1 MKISYILNTG
11 GFNVIL
17 NRFKYIPQVDERDCG
32 VATLAMIL
40 AHHKTYLSLA
50 RLRDMAKT
58 DMEGTT
64 ALGIVKAANNLNF
77 ETMPIQADLSLFDKK
92 DLPYPFIAHVIKEDK
107 YPHYY
112 VVYGIK
118 GNQLLIAD
126 PDNTVGKTKM
136 TKAHFNEEW
145 TGVSIFLAPNPTYK
159 PTKEKKQSLTTFIP
173 VITRQKLLVINIVIA
188 ALLVTLVSI
197 LGSYYLQGIIDT
209 YIPDNMKNTLGIV
222 SLGLIFAYV
231 IQHLLSYARD
241 YLLIVMGQ
249 RLSIDIILSYIK
261 HIFELPMFF
270 FATRRTGEIV
280 SRFTDANAI
289 IDALAS
295 TILSVFLD
303 LGTLLIIGTVLA
315 VQNSTLFLISLIA
328 IPAYALVVW
337 LFMRPFSKMNNDQ
350 MQAGSML
357 SSSIIE
363 YINGVETIKAL
374 NSEATAYHKIDYEFV
389 TYLEKSFV
397 YAKTE
402 AVQNAIKSLLHIT
415 LNVLILW
422 VGAQLIMA
430 NKISVGQL
438 VTYNALL
445 GFFTDPLQNIINL
458 QTKLQQA
465 SVANNRLN
473 EVYLV
478 DSEFNNNNQMT
489 EKIAPNSSL
498 VANHINYKYGFG
510 APAINDVSLTITS
523 GEKIALVGISGSGKS
538 TLVKL
543 LVNFFEPESG
553 TISLGKTPLANFDKH
568 ELRAHINYLPQEPF
582 IFSGSIMDNLLLG
595 AKPGTTQEDIIRAVE
610 IAEIKDDVEKMSQG
624 FGTELAESGN
634 ISGGQK
640 QRIALARAILVDSP
654 VLILDESTSNLD
666 VLTEKKIIDNLMQL
680 TDKTIIFVAH
690 RLTISQRVD
699 RILTMKNG
707 KIIEDGSHDALLKS
721 GGFYASLFNH

>member
-1 MKISYILNTG
+1 MFHKKIDYIS
-11 GFNVIL
+11 
-17 NRFKYIPQVDERDCG
+17 QVDERDCG
-32 VATLAMIL
+32 VAALAMIL
-40 AHHKTYLSLA
+40 SHYKTHLSLA
-50 RLRDMAKT
+50 KLRDLAKT

-64 ALGIVKAANNLNF
+64 ALGIVNAANSLDF
-77 ETMPIQADLSLFDKK
+77 ETIPIQADLSLFNKK
-92 DLPYPFIAHVIKEDK
+92 DLPFPFIVHVIKEGK

-112 VVYGIK
+112 VVYGMN
-118 GNQLLIAD
+118 GDQLLIAD
-126 PDNTVGKTKM
+126 PDSTVGKTKM
-136 TKAHFNEEW
+136 TKVHFNKEW
-145 TGVSIFLAPNPTYK
+145 TGVSIFIAPNPTYK
-159 PTKEKKQSLTTFIP
+159 PTKEKKRSLRSFFP
-173 VITRQKLLVINIVIA
+173 VITRQRTLVVNIVIA

-222 SLGLIFAYV
+222 SLGLIFAYI
-231 IQHLLSYARD
+231 IQQLLSYARD

-249 RLSIDIILSYIK
+249 RLSIDIVLSYIK
-261 HIFELPMFF
+261 HIFELPMSF

-289 IDALAS
+289 IEALAS
-295 TILSVFLD
+295 TMLSVFLD
-303 LGTLLIIGTVLA
+303 LGILMIVGTVLV
-315 VQNSTLFLISLIA
+315 VQNSTLFFISLVA

-363 YINGVETIKAL
+363 DINGIETIKAL
-374 NSEATAYHKIDYEFV
+374 NSEETAYHKIDHEFV

-402 AVQNAIKSLLHIT
+402 AVQNAIKSLLQLT

-422 VGAQLIMA
+422 VGAQLVMT

-438 VTYNALL
+438 ITYNSLL

-478 DSEFNNNNQMT
+478 DSEFNDTDQITDKIQPNN
-489 EKIAPNSSL
+489 PL
-498 VANHINYKYGFG
+498 VAEHISYNYVFG
-510 APAINDVSLTITS
+510 DLAIDDVSLTINA

-543 LVNFFEPESG
+543 LVNFFEPETG
-553 TISLGKTPLANFDKH
+553 KILLGQTPLDNINKH
-568 ELRAHINYLPQEPF
+568 DLRAYINYLPQEPF

-595 AKPGTTQEDIIRAVE
+595 AKNGTTQEDILRAVE
-610 IAEIKDDVEKMSQG
+610 IAEIKDDIEKMSQG

-666 VLTEKKIIDNLMQL
+666 ILTEKKIIDNLMIL
-680 TDKTIIFVAH
+680 KDKTIIFVAH

-699 RILTMKNG
+699 RILTMQNG
-707 KIIEDGSHDALLKS
+707 KIIEDGSHNKLLQS
-721 GGFYASLFNH
+721 GGFYASLFNQ

>member
-1 MKISYILNTG
+1 MNFNRKTINYIG
-11 GFNVIL
+11 
-17 NRFKYIPQVDERDCG
+17 QVDERDCG
-32 VATLAMIL
+32 VAALAMIL
-40 AHHKTYLSLA
+40 AHYKTRLSLA
-50 RLRDMAKT
+50 KLRDLAKT

-64 ALGIVKAANNLNF
+64 ALGTVKAANSLDF
-77 ETMPIQADLSLFDKK
+77 DTMPIQADLSLFDKK
-92 DLPYPFIAHVIKEDK
+92 DLPYPFIAHVIKEGK

-112 VVYGIK
+112 VVYGMK
-118 GNQLLIAD
+118 GDQLLIAD

-145 TGVSIFLAPNPTYK
+145 TGVSIFIAPNPTYK
-159 PTKEKKQSLTTFIP
+159 PTKDKKRSLTSFIP

-231 IQHLLSYARD
+231 IQQLLSYARD

-261 HIFELPMFF
+261 HIFELPMSF

-289 IDALAS
+289 IEALAS
-295 TILSVFLD
+295 TMLSVFLD
-303 LGTLLIIGTVLA
+303 LGILVIVGTVLV
-315 VQNSTLFLISLIA
+315 VQNSTLFMISLIA

-363 YINGVETIKAL
+363 DINGVETIKAL
-374 NSEATAYHKIDYEFV
+374 NSEETAYHKIDHEFV

-402 AVQNAIKSLLHIT
+402 AVQNAIKSLLQLS
-415 LNVLILW
+415 LNVVILW
-422 VGAQLIMA
+422 VGAQLVMT

-438 VTYNALL
+438 ITYNALL

-478 DSEFNNNNQMT
+478 DSEFKDSHQMT
-489 EKIAPNSSL
+489 ESIMSNSSL
-498 VANHINYKYGFG
+498 VADHITYKYGFG
-510 APAINDVSLTITS
+510 APAIDDVSLTITA

-543 LVNFFEPESG
+543 LVNFFQPESG
-553 TISLGKTPLANFDKH
+553 TISLGQTPLTNLDKH

-595 AKPGTTQEDIIRAVE
+595 AKPGTTPEDIIRAVE
-610 IAEIKDDVEKMSQG
+610 IAEIKDDIEKMSQG

-654 VLILDESTSNLD
+654 VMILDESTSNLD

-680 TDKTIIFVAH
+680 TEKTIIFVAH

-699 RILTMKNG
+699 RILTMQNG
-707 KIIEDGSHDALLKS
+707 KIIEDGTHNNLLNNA
-721 GGFYASLFNH
+721 GFYASLFNH

>member
-1 MKISYILNTG
+1 MFQKRINYIA
-11 GFNVIL
+11 
-17 NRFKYIPQVDERDCG
+17 QVDERDCG
-32 VATLAMIL
+32 VAALAMVL
-40 AHHKTYLSLA
+40 THYKTRLSLA
-50 RLRDMAKT
+50 KLRDLAKT

-64 ALGIVKAANNLNF
+64 ALGIVKAANALDF

-92 DLPYPFIAHVIKEDK
+92 DLPYPFIAHVIKDGK

-118 GNQLLIAD
+118 GDQLLIAD
-126 PDNTVGKTKM
+126 PDNTVGKNKM

-145 TGVSIFLAPNPTYK
+145 TGVSIFIAPNPTYK
-159 PTKEKKQSLTTFIP
+159 PTKDKKRSLTSFIP

-231 IQHLLSYARD
+231 IQQLLSYARD

-261 HIFELPMFF
+261 HIFELPMSF

-289 IDALAS
+289 IEALAS
-295 TILSVFLD
+295 TMLSVFLD
-303 LGTLLIIGTVLA
+303 LGILVIVGTVLV

-363 YINGVETIKAL
+363 DINGVETIKAL
-374 NSEATAYHKIDYEFV
+374 NSEETAYHKIDHEFV

-402 AVQNAIKSLLHIT
+402 ATQNAIKSLLQLS
-415 LNVLILW
+415 LNVVILW
-422 VGAQLIMA
+422 VGAQLVMT

-438 VTYNALL
+438 ITYNALL

-478 DSEFNNNNQMT
+478 DSEFKASHQMT
-489 EKIAPNSSL
+489 ESIMPNSSL
-498 VANHINYKYGFG
+498 VADHITYKYGFG
-510 APAINDVSLTITS
+510 APAIDDVSLTITA

-543 LVNFFEPESG
+543 LVNFFQPESG
-553 TISLGKTPLANFDKH
+553 TISLGQTPLANLDKH

-610 IAEIKDDVEKMSQG
+610 IAEIKDDIEKMSQG

-680 TDKTIIFVAH
+680 TEKTIIFVAH

-699 RILTMKNG
+699 RILTMQNG
-707 KIIEDGSHDALLKS
+707 KIIEDGTHNTLLNA

>member
-1 MKISYILNTG
+1 MFKKISYIS
-11 GFNVIL
+11 
-17 NRFKYIPQVDERDCG
+17 QVDERDCG
-32 VATLAMIL
+32 VAALAMIL
-40 AHHKTYLSLA
+40 SHYKTYLSLSK
-50 RLRDMAKT
+50 LRDLAKT

-64 ALGIVKAANNLNF
+64 ALGIVKAANDLDF
-77 ETMPIQADLSLFDKK
+77 ATRPIQADLSLFDKK
-92 DLPYPFIAHVIKEDK
+92 DLPYPFIAHVIKEGK

-112 VVYGIK
+112 VVYGMK
-118 GNQLLIAD
+118 EDQLLIAD
-126 PDNTVGKTKM
+126 PDSTVGKTKM
-136 TKAHFNEEW
+136 TKAHFNKEW
-145 TGVSIFLAPNPTYK
+145 TGVSIFIAPNPTYK
-159 PTKEKKQSLTTFIP
+159 PTKDKKRSLTTFIP
-173 VITRQKLLVINIVIA
+173 VITRQKSLVINIVIA

-231 IQHLLSYARD
+231 IQQLLSYARD

-261 HIFELPMFF
+261 HIFELPMSF

-289 IDALAS
+289 IEALAS
-295 TILSVFLD
+295 TMLSVFLD
-303 LGTLLIIGTVLA
+303 LGILVIVGTVLA
-315 VQNSTLFLISLIA
+315 VQNSTLFLISLLA
-328 IPAYALVVW
+328 IPSYALVVW

-363 YINGVETIKAL
+363 DINGVETIKAL
-374 NSEATAYHKIDYEFV
+374 NSEATAYHKIDHEFV

-402 AVQNAIKSLLHIT
+402 AVQNAIKSLLQLS
-415 LNVLILW
+415 LNVVILW
-422 VGAQLIMA
+422 VGAHLVIT

-438 VTYNALL
+438 ITYNALL

-478 DSEFNNNNQMT
+478 DSEFKDNNQMT
-489 EKIAPNSSL
+489 EKISPNSSL
-498 VANHINYKYGFG
+498 VADHITYKYGFG
-510 APAINDVSLTITS
+510 APAIDAVSLTITA

-553 TISLGKTPLANFDKH
+553 TISLGQTPLANLDKH

-610 IAEIKDDVEKMSQG
+610 IAEIKDDIEKMSQG

-654 VLILDESTSNLD
+654 TLILDESTSNLD

-680 TDKTIIFVAH
+680 TNKTIIFVAH

-699 RILTMKNG
+699 RILTMQRG
-707 KIIEDGSHDALLKS
+707 KIIEDGTHDNLLKA

>member
-1 MKISYILNTG
+1 MSFKTINYIA
-11 GFNVIL
+11 
-17 NRFKYIPQVDERDCG
+17 QVDERDCG
-32 VATLAMIL
+32 VAALAMVL
-40 AHHKTYLSLA
+40 ANYKTRLSLA
-50 RLRDMAKT
+50 KLRDLAKT

-64 ALGIVKAANNLNF
+64 ALGIVKAANSLDF

-92 DLPYPFIAHVIKEDK
+92 DLPYPFIVHVVKEGK

-112 VVYGIK
+112 VVYGMK
-118 GNQLLIAD
+118 GDQLLITD

-136 TKAHFNEEW
+136 TKDHFNEEW
-145 TGVSIFLAPNPTYK
+145 TGVSIFIAPNPTYN
-159 PTKEKKQSLTTFIP
+159 PTKDKKRSLTSFIP
-173 VITRQKLLVINIVIA
+173 EITRQKLLVINIVIA
-188 ALLVTLVSI
+188 ALLVTIVSI

-231 IQHLLSYARD
+231 IQQLLSYARE

-261 HIFELPMFF
+261 HIFELPMSF

-289 IDALAS
+289 IETLAS
-295 TILSVFLD
+295 TMLSVFLD
-303 LGTLLIIGTVLA
+303 LGILIIVGTVLV
-315 VQNSTLFLISLIA
+315 VQNSTLFLVALIA
-328 IPAYALVVW
+328 VPAYALVVW
-337 LFMRPFSKMNNDQ
+337 LFMHSFSKMNNDQ

-363 YINGVETIKAL
+363 DINGVETIKAL
-374 NSEATAYHKIDYEFV
+374 NGEESAYHKIDHKFV

-397 YAKTE
+397 YAKTK
-402 AVQNAIKSLLHIT
+402 AVQNAIKSLLQLS
-415 LNVLILW
+415 LNVMILW
-422 VGAQLIMA
+422 VGAQLVMT

-438 VTYNALL
+438 ITYNALL

-478 DSEFNNNNQMT
+478 DSEFKDSPQIT
-489 EKIAPNSSL
+489 ERIAPNSSL
-498 VANHINYKYGFG
+498 VANHITYKYDFG
-510 APAINDVSLTITS
+510 ATAIDDVSLTIAA

-543 LVNFFEPESG
+543 LVNFFQPESG
-553 TISLGKTPLANFDKH
+553 TISLGQIPLANIDKH

-595 AKPGTTQEDIIRAVE
+595 AKPGTTQEDVIRAVE
-610 IAEIKDDVEKMSQG
+610 IAEIKDDIEKMSQG
-624 FGTELAESGN
+624 FSTELAESGN

-640 QRIALARAILVDSP
+640 QRIALSRAILVDSP

-680 TDKTIIFVAH
+680 TEKTIIFVAH

-699 RILTMKNG
+699 RILTMQNG
-707 KIIEDGSHDALLKS
+707 KTIEDGTHNTLLNT

>member
-1 MKISYILNTG
+1 MFQKRINYIA
-11 GFNVIL
+11 
-17 NRFKYIPQVDERDCG
+17 QVDERDCG
-32 VATLAMIL
+32 VAALAMVL
-40 AHHKTYLSLA
+40 THYKTRLSLA
-50 RLRDMAKT
+50 KLRDLAKT

-64 ALGIVKAANNLNF
+64 ALGIVKAANALDF

-92 DLPYPFIAHVIKEDK
+92 DLPYPFIAHVIKDGK

-118 GNQLLIAD
+118 GDQLLIAD
-126 PDNTVGKTKM
+126 PDNTVGKNKM

-145 TGVSIFLAPNPTYK
+145 TGVSIFIAPNPTYK
-159 PTKEKKQSLTTFIP
+159 PTKDKKRSLTSFIP

-231 IQHLLSYARD
+231 IQQLLSYARD

-261 HIFELPMFF
+261 HIFELPMSF

-289 IDALAS
+289 IEALAS
-295 TILSVFLD
+295 TMLSVFLD
-303 LGTLLIIGTVLA
+303 LGILVIVGTVLV

-363 YINGVETIKAL
+363 DINGVETIKAL
-374 NSEATAYHKIDYEFV
+374 NSEETAYHKIDHEFV

-402 AVQNAIKSLLHIT
+402 ATQNAIKSLLQLS
-415 LNVLILW
+415 LNVVILW
-422 VGAQLIMA
+422 VGAQLVMT

-438 VTYNALL
+438 ITYNALL

-478 DSEFNNNNQMT
+478 DSEFKASHQMT
-489 EKIAPNSSL
+489 ESIMPNSSL
-498 VANHINYKYGFG
+498 VADHITYKYGFG
-510 APAINDVSLTITS
+510 APAIDDVSLTITA

-543 LVNFFEPESG
+543 LVNFFQPDSG
-553 TISLGKTPLANFDKH
+553 TISLGQTPLANLDKH

-610 IAEIKDDVEKMSQG
+610 IAEIKDDIEKMSQG

-680 TDKTIIFVAH
+680 TEKTIIFVAH

-699 RILTMKNG
+699 RILTMQNG
-707 KIIEDGSHDALLKS
+707 KIIEDGTHNTLLNA

>member
-1 MKISYILNTG
+1 MRKCKI
-11 GFNVIL
+11 
-17 NRFKYIPQVDERDCG
+17 KYIPQVDQRDCG
-32 VATLAMIL
+32 LAAFSMIID
-40 AHHKTYLSLA
+40 HYGTRKSLA
-50 RLRDMAKT
+50 KLRILAKT
-58 DMEGTT
+58 DIEGTT
-64 ALGIVKAANNLNF
+64 ALGIVKAADSLDF
-77 ETMPIQADLSLFDKK
+77 ETVSIKADLSLFDKK
-92 DLPYPFIAHVIKEDK
+92 DLPFPFIAHVMKESK

-118 GNQLLIAD
+118 GDQLLIAD
-126 PDNTVGKTKM
+126 PDSTIGKTKM
-136 TKAHFNEEW
+136 AKANFNDEW
-145 TGVSIFLAPNPTYK
+145 TGVSIFIAPKPTYK
-159 PTKEKKQSLTTFIP
+159 PTKDKKHSLSSFIP

-231 IQHLLSYARD
+231 IQQLLSYARD
-241 YLLIVMGQ
+241 YLLIVLGQ

-261 HIFELPMFF
+261 HIFELPMSF

-289 IDALAS
+289 IEALAS
-295 TILSVFLD
+295 TMLSVFLD
-303 LGTLLIIGTVLA
+303 LGILMIVGTVLV
-315 VQNSTLFLISLIA
+315 VQNSTLFLISLLA
-328 IPAYALVVW
+328 IPAYAIVVW
-337 LFMRPFSKMNNDQ
+337 LFMRPFLKMNNDQ

-363 YINGVETIKAL
+363 NINGIETIKAL
-374 NSEATAYHKIDYEFV
+374 NSEETAYHKIDHEFV

-402 AVQNAIKSLLHIT
+402 AVQNAIKSLLHLT
-415 LNVLILW
+415 LNVVILW
-422 VGAQLIMA
+422 VGAQLVMM

-438 VTYNALL
+438 ITYNALL

-458 QTKLQQA
+458 QTKLQKA

-478 DSEFNNNNQMT
+478 DSEFNGSPQMKESIT
-489 EKIAPNSSL
+489 PTSSL
-498 VANHINYKYGFG
+498 VAHHITYKYGFG
-510 APAINDVSLTITS
+510 APTIDDVSLTIAA

-543 LVNFFEPESG
+543 LVNFFQPESG
-553 TISLGKTPLANFDKH
+553 TISLGQTPLANLDKH
-568 ELRAHINYLPQEPF
+568 ELRAYINYLPQEPF

-595 AKPGTTQEDIIRAVE
+595 AKTGTTQEDIIRAVA
-610 IAEIKDDVEKMSQG
+610 IAEIKDDIEKMSQG

-640 QRIALARAILVDSP
+640 QRIALARAVLADSP

-707 KIIEDGSHDALLKS
+707 KIIEDGTHNTLLNA

>member
-1 MKISYILNTG
+1 MFHKKIDYIS
-11 GFNVIL
+11 
-17 NRFKYIPQVDERDCG
+17 QVDERDCG
-32 VATLAMIL
+32 VAALAMIL
-40 AHHKTYLSLA
+40 SHYKTHLSLA
-50 RLRDMAKT
+50 KLRDLAKT

-64 ALGIVKAANNLNF
+64 ALGIVNAANSLDF
-77 ETMPIQADLSLFDKK
+77 ETIPIQADLSLFNKK
-92 DLPYPFIAHVIKEDK
+92 DLPFPFIVHVIKEGK

-112 VVYGIK
+112 VVYGMN
-118 GNQLLIAD
+118 GDQLLIAD
-126 PDNTVGKTKM
+126 PDSTVGKTKM
-136 TKAHFNEEW
+136 TKVHFNKEW
-145 TGVSIFLAPNPTYK
+145 TGVSIFIAPNPTYK
-159 PTKEKKQSLTTFIP
+159 PTKEKKRSLRSFFP
-173 VITRQKLLVINIVIA
+173 VITRQRTLVVNIVIA

-222 SLGLIFAYV
+222 SLGLIFAYI
-231 IQHLLSYARD
+231 IQQLLSYARD

-249 RLSIDIILSYIK
+249 RLSIDIVLSYIK
-261 HIFELPMFF
+261 HIFELPMSF

-289 IDALAS
+289 IEALAS
-295 TILSVFLD
+295 TMLSVFLD
-303 LGTLLIIGTVLA
+303 LGILMIVGTVLV
-315 VQNSTLFLISLIA
+315 VQNSTLFFISLVA

-363 YINGVETIKAL
+363 DINGIETIKAL
-374 NSEATAYHKIDYEFV
+374 NSEETAYHKIDHEFV

-402 AVQNAIKSLLHIT
+402 AVQNAIKSLLQLT

-422 VGAQLIMA
+422 VGAQLVMT

-438 VTYNALL
+438 ITYNSLL

-478 DSEFNNNNQMT
+478 DSEFNDTDQITDKIQPNN
-489 EKIAPNSSL
+489 PL
-498 VANHINYKYGFG
+498 VAEHISYNYGFG
-510 APAINDVSLTITS
+510 DLAIDDVSLTINA

-543 LVNFFEPESG
+543 LVNFFEPETG
-553 TISLGKTPLANFDKH
+553 KILLGQTPLDNINKH
-568 ELRAHINYLPQEPF
+568 DLRAYINYLPQEPF

-595 AKPGTTQEDIIRAVE
+595 AKNVTTQEDILRAVE
-610 IAEIKDDVEKMSQG
+610 IAEIKDDIEKMSQG

-666 VLTEKKIIDNLMQL
+666 ILTEKKIIDNLMIL
-680 TDKTIIFVAH
+680 KDKTIIFVAH

-699 RILTMKNG
+699 RILTMQNG
-707 KIIEDGSHDALLKS
+707 KIIEDGSHNKLLQS
-721 GGFYASLFNH
+721 GGFYASLFNQ

>member
-1 MKISYILNTG
+1 MSFKTINYIA
-11 GFNVIL
+11 
-17 NRFKYIPQVDERDCG
+17 QVDERDCG
-32 VATLAMIL
+32 VAALAMVL
-40 AHHKTYLSLA
+40 ANYKTRLSLA
-50 RLRDMAKT
+50 KLRDLAKT

-64 ALGIVKAANNLNF
+64 ALGIVKAANSLDF

-92 DLPYPFIAHVIKEDK
+92 DLPYPFIVHVVKEGK

-112 VVYGIK
+112 VVYGMK
-118 GNQLLIAD
+118 GDQLLIAD

-136 TKAHFNEEW
+136 TKDHFNEEW
-145 TGVSIFLAPNPTYK
+145 TGVSIFIAPNPTYN
-159 PTKEKKQSLTTFIP
+159 PTKDKKRSLTSFIP

-188 ALLVTLVSI
+188 ALLVTIVSI

-231 IQHLLSYARD
+231 IQQLLSYARE

-261 HIFELPMFF
+261 HIFELPMSF

-289 IDALAS
+289 IEALAS
-295 TILSVFLD
+295 TMLSVFLD
-303 LGTLLIIGTVLA
+303 LGILIIVGTVLV
-315 VQNSTLFLISLIA
+315 VQNSTLFLVALIA
-328 IPAYALVVW
+328 VPAYALVVW
-337 LFMRPFSKMNNDQ
+337 LFMHSFSKMNNDQ

-363 YINGVETIKAL
+363 DINGVETIKAL
-374 NSEATAYHKIDYEFV
+374 NGEESAYHKIDHEFV

-397 YAKTE
+397 YAKTK
-402 AVQNAIKSLLHIT
+402 AVQNAIKSLLQLS
-415 LNVLILW
+415 LNVMILW
-422 VGAQLIMA
+422 VGAQLVMT

-438 VTYNALL
+438 ITYNALL

-478 DSEFNNNNQMT
+478 DSEFKDSPQIT
-489 EKIAPNSSL
+489 ERIAPNSSL
-498 VANHINYKYGFG
+498 VANHITYKYDFG
-510 APAINDVSLTITS
+510 ATAIDDVSLTIAA

-543 LVNFFEPESG
+543 LVNFFQPESG
-553 TISLGKTPLANFDKH
+553 TISLGQIPLANIDKH

-595 AKPGTTQEDIIRAVE
+595 AKPGTTQEDVIRAVE
-610 IAEIKDDVEKMSQG
+610 IAEIKGDIEKMSQG

-690 RLTISQRVD
+690 RLTISQQVD

-707 KIIEDGSHDALLKS
+707 KIIEDGTHNTLLNA